1 MNDLPVHRIPA
12 ATFATLAAGGGG
24 RSAVEILATAQRS
37 KHALLVRQVVEMAG
51 TAGHPQSELTREAF
65 ASLAAIEEMSR
76 PAVAAVLSHPPVGA
90 WAQRTVRLLSAPATM
105 SSAAPAQLGSL
116 AAAAAIRGGADCRVD
131 VPVSG
136 ASVILPSV
144 GLITGA
150 SPASLIRITV
160 HNGHA
165 TAAAR
170 GWEVEIPSDPAQ
182 DSPGWQGL
190 HSLSATWGP
199 STLTVC
205 LEDLDPDRGHDPD
218 SLAGRLSRAELP
230 SWSGPLAAAWELL
243 VRHHETV
250 ADEVATGIRAFT
262 PLRRPPHGSL
272 SSTSRETFGSIAL
285 SPPADGGALAV
296 TLAHEIQHAKLS
308 ALLDVVPMVSPDDGT
323 RYYAPWRDDPRPLA
337 GLMQG
342 AYAFLG
348 VAGFW
353 RRQCA
358 VTGDRAMS
366 AGVEFARWRAAVR
379 LVIETMLAS
388 GRLTEPGQLFV
399 AGMAETLSEW
409 VAEPVSP
416 EAAARARRISAQ
428 HRSRWARNHG
438 EPGPGPAVP
447 VTGASR
453 PVAK

>member
-12 ATFATLAAGGGG
+12 VTFSALAAGGGG
-24 RSAVEILATAQRS
+24 RGAVGVLAATQRS
-37 KHALLVRQVVEMAG
+37 KHALLVRQVAEMAR

-105 SSAAPAQLGSL
+105 SRAAPAQLGSL
-116 AAAAAIRGGADCRVD
+116 AAAAAIRAGADVRVD

-136 ASVILPSV
+136 ASVILPSL

-150 SPASLIRITV
+150 SAASMVRITV
-160 HNGHA
+160 HDGQA

-170 GWEVEIPSDPAQ
+170 DWKVEVPADPAR
-182 DSPGWQGL
+182 DVAGWQGL
-190 HSLSATWGP
+190 RSLSATWGP
-199 STLTVC
+199 ATLTVFM
-205 LEDLDPDRGHDPD
+205 EDLDPDRGHDPD
-218 SLAGRLSRAELP
+218 SLAGRLPRAELP
-230 SWSGPLAAAWELL
+230 SWSGSLAVAWELL
-243 VRHHETV
+243 ARHHETV
-250 ADEVATGIRAFT
+250 ADEVAAGIRAFT
-262 PLRRPPHGSL
+262 PLRPPPHGSL

-285 SPPADGGALAV
+285 SPPAGGDALAV

-337 GLMQG
+337 GLLQG

-353 RRQCA
+353 RRQRA
-358 VTGDRAMS
+358 VTGDQALS

-388 GRLTEPGQLFV
+388 GGLTEPGQSFV
-399 AGMAETLSEW
+399 TGMAATLTEW
-409 VAEPVSP
+409 MAEPVSP
-416 EAAARARRISAQ
+416 EATAQARRISDQ

-438 EPGPGPAVP
+438 EPGPCPAVP
-447 VTGASR
+447 VAGA
-453 PVAK
+453 